1 MGVIYEQNVEKKEN
15 SKQIDLTKIMN
26 PVQKSQANSEPLNQ
40 NSYLTGW
47 ITLIFIPAVLT
58 FFHDY

>member
-26 PVQKSQANSEPLNQ
+26 PVQKPQANSEPLNQ
-40 NSYLTGW
+40 NSYLTG
-47 ITLIFIPAVLT
+47 
-58 FFHDY
+58 